1 MHPKKKYLK
10 RSHIN
15 SPSGCNQHKN
25 WTEYKLYKKKNRT
38 HKKATGTNKI
48 NAAMLQT
55 TRSIHENVSTHQQW
69 TL

>member
-1 MHPKKKYLK
+1 MAV
-10 RSHIN
+10 IN
-15 SPSGCNQHKN
+15 IK
-25 WTEYKLYKKKNRT
+25 TEQNISCIKKKNRT

-55 TRSIHENVSTHQQW
+55 TRSMHENVSTHQQW